1 MPINHVNTYWC
12 TWWY

>member
-12 TWWY
+12 RWRY